1 VSALPRNKGEIA
13 LKNRITVVAA
23 VLAAGGVLSMV
34 ERGGAQQRP
43 AGPYTA
49 EQASVGRTA
58 YQTNCSSCHA
68 PDLSGREGPQLAGGN
83 FMSQWRDK
91 TAGDLIGFIRAT
103 MPPGAGGS
111 LPDQTYINVVAFI
124 LDANSAQPGDRALT
138 TESAAAI
145 GGVASGQRAAYL
157 QTGAAG
163 LPASSAA
170 VQPGKQD
177 QAKQTPRGITVAGQV
192 KNYVPVTDAMLRNPD
207 PGDWLMIRR
216 DYKANYYSP
225 LNQIT
230 AQNVNDLHLVWSW
243 AMQEGASNGN
253 QPAPLVHNGVL
264 YVNNTGM
271 VLQALDAKT
280 GELIWENHYG
290 TDPSAPAMR
299 GIAIYD
305 DKIFV
310 NTGEAHLIAFD
321 ARNGKVVWDT
331 TVGDRS
337 KGEYSNS
344 SGPLAVKGR
353 LITGLGRDSCAT
365 YREEKCFIS
374 AYDAKTG
381 KEAWRFR
388 TVALEGEPG
397 GDTWGGLSNTFRA
410 GIETWIT
417 GSYDPDLNLTYW
429 GTAQAKPWMRI
440 SRGSGNGATLYA
452 NSTVALNA
460 DTGKLAWSHS
470 YAPGETLDLDEVFE
484 RVLVD
489 DQGQNYVFNAGKA
502 GILWKSDRKTGKYL
516 GHKEMVFQNVY
527 DSIDPRTGEPHYR
540 NDIVEQRVG
549 EWVTACPS
557 TEGGKNWPSM
567 SYYQPGNRLIVP
579 LSQSCLAMNGQTV
592 EKVAGGGSGN
602 GALRRFF
609 EMPGTNGNMGKL
621 AAYDVRTLREIWKYE
636 QRAPFLTGVVSTA
649 GGVAFAG
656 DLNRMFRAFDAAT
669 GRILWETRLPA
680 AVQGFPLTFTA
691 GGKQYLAV
699 TTSNGGGSPRGV
711 PAVVADELHYPATG
725 NALYVFALPDRK

>member
-1 VSALPRNKGEIA
+1 VKT
-13 LKNRITVVAA
+13 RITLGAA
-23 VLAAGGVLSMV
+23 VIAVCSVVILF
-34 ERGGAQQRP
+34 AQQRP

-49 EQASVGRTA
+49 GQALAGRAA
-58 YQTNCSSCHA
+58 YQTNCAACHA
-68 PDLSGREGPQLAGGN
+68 PDLSGREGPQLAGANFLAQWGGRTTGALIN
-83 FMSQWRDK
+83 FMQS
-91 TAGDLIGFIRAT
+91 T
-103 MPPGAGGS
+103 MPPGGAA
-111 LPDQTYINVVAFI
+111 LPGDTYINLAAFI
-124 LDANSAQPGDRALT
+124 LDANSARPGDRPLT
-138 TESAAAI
+138 ADAAVSIA
-145 GGVASGQRAAYL
+145 GVASGQRAPYL
-157 QTGAAG
+157 LLGA
-163 LPASSAA
+163 PAPSAP
-170 VQPGKQD
+170 QQGKQD
-177 QAKQTPRGITVAGQV
+177 KQGKQAPRGITVAREV
-192 KNYVPVTDAMLRNPD
+192 KNYVPVTDAMLRNQD
-207 PGDWLMIRR
+207 PGDWLMLRR
-216 DYKANYYSP
+216 DYKATYYSP

-230 AQNVNDLHLVWSW
+230 PQNVDNLRLVWSW

-264 YVNNTGM
+264 YVNNAGM

-280 GELIWENHYG
+280 GELIWENRYG
-290 TDPSAPAMR
+290 TIATAPAMR
-299 GIAIYD
+299 GIAMYD

-310 NTGEAHLIAFD
+310 ATAEAHLMAFD

-331 TVGDRS
+331 TIGDRS
-337 KGEYSNS
+337 KGEYAET
-344 SGPLAVKGR
+344 SGPIVAKGR
-353 LITGLGRDSCAT
+353 VIQGIGRDSCAT

-374 AYDAKTG
+374 AYDARTG

-397 GDTWGGLSNTFRA
+397 GDTWGGLANTFRA
-410 GIETWIT
+410 GVETWIT

-429 GTAQAKPWMRI
+429 GTAQAKPWMRV

-452 NSTVALNA
+452 NSTLAINA
-460 DTGKLAWSHS
+460 DTGKLAWYHSH
-470 YAPGETLDLDEVFE
+470 APGETLDLDEVFE

-489 DQGQNYVFNAGKA
+489 DQGQNYVFSAGKV
-502 GILWKSDRKTGKYL
+502 GILWKLDRKTGKYL

-549 EWVTACPS
+549 EWVSACPS

-567 SYYQPGNRLIVP
+567 TYYQPGNRLIVP
-579 LSQSCLAMNGQTV
+579 LSQSCLDMNGQAI
-592 EKVAGGGSGN
+592 EKIAGGGSGN

-609 EMPGTNGNMGKL
+609 EMPGSNGNVGKL
-621 AAYDVRTLREIWKYE
+621 AAYDVRTMREIWKYE
-636 QRAPFLTGVVSTA
+636 QRAPFLTGIVSTA

-656 DLNRMFRAFDAAT
+656 DLDRMFRAFDAST

-680 AVQGFPLTFTA
+680 AVQGFPVTFTA

-711 PAVVADELHYPATG
+711 PAVVAAELHYPATG
-725 NALYVFALPDRK
+725 NALYVFALPDRR

>member
-23 VLAAGGVLSMV
+23 VLAAGGVLSLV

-49 EQASVGRTA
+49 EQASAGRTA

-111 LPDQTYINVVAFI
+111 LPDQTYINVVAFV
-124 LDANSAQPGDRALT
+124 LDANSARPGDRALT

-271 VLQALDAKT
+271 VLQALDART
-280 GELIWENHYG
+280 GELIWENRYG

-321 ARNGKVVWDT
+321 ARNGNVVWDT
-331 TVGDRS
+331 IVGDRS

>member
-1 VSALPRNKGEIA
+1 MG
-13 LKNRITVVAA
+13 A
-23 VLAAGGVLSMV
+23 VLIAVCGMMILFG
-34 ERGGAQQRP
+34 QQRP
-43 AGPYTA
+43 AGPYSA
-49 EQASVGRTA
+49 GQVAAGRAA
-58 YQTNCSSCHA
+58 YQTSCASCHA
-68 PDLSGREGPQLAGGN
+68 PDLSGREGPQLAGANFIAQWGDRTAGALIN
-83 FMSQWRDK
+83 FMQS
-91 TAGDLIGFIRAT
+91 T
-103 MPPGAGGS
+103 MPPGGAA
-111 LPDQTYINVVAFI
+111 LPGDTYNNLAAFI
-124 LDANSAQPGDRALT
+124 LDANGARPGDRALT
-138 TESAAAI
+138 AASDVSIRA
-145 GGVASGQRAAYL
+145 VASGQRAASL
-157 QTGAAG
+157 QPT
-163 LPASSAA
+163 PATN
-170 VQPGKQD
+170 QP
-177 QAKQTPRGITVAGQV
+177 ARQTPRGITVVGEV
-192 KNYVPVTDAMLRNPD
+192 KNYVPVTDAMLRNPA
-207 PGDWLMIRR
+207 PGDWLMLRH
-216 DYKANYYSP
+216 DYKAHYYSA

-264 YVNNTGM
+264 YVNNAGM

-280 GELIWENHYG
+280 GELIWENRYG
-290 TDPSAPAMR
+290 TDPNAPAMR

-310 NTGEAHLIAFD
+310 STSEAHLMAFD
-321 ARNGKVVWDT
+321 ARTGKQVWDT

-337 KGEYSNS
+337 KGDYSNS

-353 LITGLGRDSCAT
+353 LIQGLGRDSCAT

-410 GIETWIT
+410 GVETWIT
-417 GSYDPDLNLTYW
+417 GSYDPDLNIIYW
-429 GTAQAKPWMRI
+429 GTAQAKPWMRA

-460 DTGKLAWSHS
+460 DTGKLQWYHS

-489 DQGQNYVFNAGKA
+489 DQGQNYVFSAGKA
-502 GILWKSDRKTGKYL
+502 GILWKLDRKTGKYL

-527 DSIDPRTGEPHYR
+527 DSIDSKTGEPHYR

-549 EWVTACPS
+549 EWISACPS

-567 SYYQPGNRLIVP
+567 TYYEPGTRLIIP
-579 LSQSCLAMNGQTV
+579 MSQSCLDMNGQAI

-609 EMPGTNGNMGKL
+609 EMPGTNGNIGKL
-621 AAYDVRTLREIWKYE
+621 AAYDIRSMRELWKYE
-636 QRAPFLTGVVSTA
+636 QHAPFLTGVVSTA

-656 DLNRMFRAFDAAT
+656 DLDRMFRAFDVNT
-669 GRILWETRLPA
+669 GKILWETRLPA

-699 TTSNGGGSPRGV
+699 TTANGGGSPRNV
-711 PAVVADELHYPATG
+711 PIVVAPDLRYPTTG
-725 NALYVFALPDRK
+725 NGLYVFALPDKR

>member
-1 VSALPRNKGEIA
+1 MKTRLTLGATVIA
-13 LKNRITVVAA
+13 AC
-23 VLAAGGVLSMV
+23 GVMIIAQQ
-34 ERGGAQQRP
+34 GGAQQRP

-49 EQASVGRTA
+49 EQALAGRAA
-58 YQTNCSSCHA
+58 YQVNCAACHA
-68 PDLSGREGPQLAGGN
+68 PDLSGREGPQLAGTN
-83 FMSQWRDK
+83 FMRQWGDK
-91 TAGDLIGFIRAT
+91 TAGDLIGFMRAT
-103 MPPGAGGS
+103 MPPGTAGS
-111 LPDQTYINVVAFI
+111 LPDRTYINLAAFI
-124 LDANSAQPGDRALT
+124 LDANSARPGDRTLT
-138 TESAAAI
+138 AESGVSI
-145 GGVASGQRAAYL
+145 GGVASGQRAVYL
-157 QTGAAG
+157 QAGAA
-163 LPASSAA
+163 PAPIAQLA
-170 VQPGKQD
+170 GQQGKQET
-177 QAKQTPRGITVAGQV
+177 QGPQTARGITVSGEI

-216 DYKANYYSP
+216 DYKATYYSP

-230 AQNVNDLHLVWSW
+230 AQNVNDLRLVWSW

-253 QPAPLVHNGVL
+253 QPAPIVHNGVL
-264 YVNNTGM
+264 YVNNAGM

-290 TDPSAPAMR
+290 SDPTAPAMR
-299 GIAIYD
+299 GITIYD

-310 NTGEAHLIAFD
+310 ATGAAHLLAFD

-331 TVGDRS
+331 TIGDRS
-337 KGEYSNS
+337 KGDYSNS

-353 LITGLGRDSCAT
+353 LIVGLGRDSCAT

-410 GIETWIT
+410 GVETWIT

-429 GTAQAKPWMRI
+429 GTAQAKPWMRV

-516 GHKEMVFQNVY
+516 AHKEMVFQNVY

-567 SYYQPGNRLIVP
+567 TYYAPGNRLIIP
-579 LSQSCLAMNGQTV
+579 LSQSCLAMNGQAV
-592 EKVAGGGSGN
+592 EKIAGGGSGN

-609 EMPGTNGNMGKL
+609 EMPGTNGNVGKL
-621 AAYDVRTLREIWKYE
+621 AAYDVRTMREIWKYE

-656 DLNRMFRAFDAAT
+656 DLDRMFRAFDAGT

-680 AVQGFPLTFTA
+680 AVQGFPLTFTV

-711 PAVVADELHYPATG
+711 PAVVAAELHYPATG
-725 NALYVFALPDRK
+725 NALYVFALPDRR

>member
-1 VSALPRNKGEIA
+1 MG
-13 LKNRITVVAA
+13 A
-23 VLAAGGVLSMV
+23 VLIAVCGMMILF
-34 ERGGAQQRP
+34 AQQRP

-49 EQASVGRTA
+49 DQVAAGRTA
-58 YQTNCSSCHA
+58 YQTSCASCHA
-68 PDLSGREGPQLAGGN
+68 PDLSGREGPQLAGANFIAQWGDRTAGALIN
-83 FMSQWRDK
+83 FMQS
-91 TAGDLIGFIRAT
+91 T
-103 MPPGAGGS
+103 MPPGGAA
-111 LPDQTYINVVAFI
+111 LPGDTYNNLAAFI
-124 LDANSAQPGDRALT
+124 LDANGARPGDRALT
-138 TESAAAI
+138 AASDVSIRA
-145 GGVASGQRAAYL
+145 VASGQRAASL
-157 QTGAAG
+157 QPT
-163 LPASSAA
+163 PATN
-170 VQPGKQD
+170 QP
-177 QAKQTPRGITVAGQV
+177 ARQTPRGITVSGEV
-192 KNYVPVTDAMLRNPD
+192 KNYVPVTDAMLRNPA
-207 PGDWLMIRR
+207 PGDWLMIRH
-216 DYKANYYSP
+216 DYKAHYYST

-264 YVNNTGM
+264 YVNNAGM

-280 GELIWENHYG
+280 GELIWENRYG
-290 TDPSAPAMR
+290 TDPNAPAMR

-310 NTGEAHLIAFD
+310 STSEAHLMAFD
-321 ARNGKVVWDT
+321 ARTGKQVWDT

-337 KGEYSNS
+337 KGDYSNS

-353 LITGLGRDSCAT
+353 LIQGLGRDSCAT

-410 GIETWIT
+410 GVETWIT
-417 GSYDPDLNLTYW
+417 GSYDPDLNITYW
-429 GTAQAKPWMRI
+429 GTAQAKPWMRA

-460 DTGKLAWSHS
+460 DTGKLQWYHS

-489 DQGQNYVFNAGKA
+489 DQGQNYVFSAGKA
-502 GILWKSDRKTGKYL
+502 GILWKLDRKTGKYL

-527 DSIDPRTGEPHYR
+527 DSIDSKTGEPHYR

-549 EWVTACPS
+549 EWISACPS

-567 SYYQPGNRLIVP
+567 TYYEPGTRLIIP
-579 LSQSCLAMNGQTV
+579 MSQSCLDMNGQAI

-609 EMPGTNGNMGKL
+609 EMPGTNGNIGKL
-621 AAYDVRTLREIWKYE
+621 AAYDIRTMRELWKYE
-636 QRAPFLTGVVSTA
+636 QHAPFLTGVVSTA

-656 DLNRMFRAFDAAT
+656 DLDRMFRAFDVNT
-669 GRILWETRLPA
+669 GKILWETRLPA

-699 TTSNGGGSPRGV
+699 TTANGGGSPRNV
-711 PAVVADELHYPATG
+711 PIVVAPDLRYPTTG
-725 NALYVFALPDRK
+725 NGLYVFALPDKR

>member
-1 VSALPRNKGEIA
+1 MKTRLTLG
-13 LKNRITVVAA
+13 AA
-23 VLAAGGVLSMV
+23 VIAACGVMIV
-34 ERGGAQQRP
+34 AQQGGAQQRP

-49 EQASVGRTA
+49 DQALAGRSA
-58 YQTNCSSCHA
+58 YQVNCAACHA
-68 PDLSGREGPQLAGGN
+68 PDLSGREGPQLAGAN
-83 FMSQWRDK
+83 FMGQWGDR
-91 TAGDLIGFIRAT
+91 TAGALINFMQST
-103 MPPGAGGS
+103 MPPGGAPLS
-111 LPDQTYINVVAFI
+111 VDTYINLAAFI
-124 LDANSAQPGDRALT
+124 LDANSARPGDRTLT
-138 TESAAAI
+138 TESSASI
-145 GGVASGQRAAYL
+145 GSVASGQRAAFL
-157 QTGAAG
+157 QPGAAAPPSPQ
-163 LPASSAA
+163 LAP
-170 VQPGKQD
+170 QQGKQD
-177 QAKQTPRGITVAGQV
+177 QGKQAPRGITVAGEV
-192 KNYVPVTDAMLRNPD
+192 KNYASVTDAMLRSPD
-207 PGDWLMIRR
+207 PGDWLMLRR
-216 DYKANYYSP
+216 DYKATYYSP

-230 AQNVNDLHLVWSW
+230 AQNVNDLRLVWSW

-253 QPAPLVHNGVL
+253 QPAPIVHNGVL
-264 YVNNTGM
+264 YVNNAGM

-280 GELIWENHYG
+280 GELIWENRYG
-290 TDPSAPAMR
+290 SDPNAPAMR

-310 NTGEAHLIAFD
+310 STSAAHLMAFD

-344 SGPLAVKGR
+344 SGPIAVKGR
-353 LITGLGRDSCAT
+353 LIVGLGRDSCAT

-410 GIETWIT
+410 GVETWIT

-429 GTAQAKPWMRI
+429 GTAQAKPWMRV

-460 DTGKLAWSHS
+460 DTGKLAWYHS

-527 DSIDPRTGEPHYR
+527 DSIDPRTGKPHYR

-549 EWVTACPS
+549 EWVSACPS

-567 SYYQPGNRLIVP
+567 TYYQPGNRLIVP
-579 LSQSCLAMNGQTV
+579 LSQSCLDMNGQAI

-609 EMPGTNGNMGKL
+609 EMPGTNGNVGKL
-621 AAYDVRTLREIWKYE
+621 AAYDVRTMRELWKYE

-656 DLNRMFRAFDAAT
+656 DLDRMFRAFDAGT

-711 PAVVADELHYPATG
+711 PAVVAAELHYPATG
-725 NALYVFALPDRK
+725 NALYVFALPDRR